1 MILYSNYKYK
11 HIIRVPWIHCNS
23 VCIICPVTY
32 FTLSFVSWQSM
43 RLPLL
48 LALLQERKFAT
59 KSNVSRL
66 LDSLDNDTAA
76 KDSLTQL
83 EVTHM
88 ADDKLTILVKV
99 CILYICTYLVQLA
112 GLSVMITVTIISHLP
127 FEVVLIRVQSRTCLC
142 AIDAVLKN
150 WRNQIAWVHT

>member
-1 MILYSNYKYK
+1 
-11 HIIRVPWIHCNS
+11 
-23 VCIICPVTY
+23 
-32 FTLSFVSWQSM
+32 M

-66 LDSLDNDTAA
+66 LDGLDNDTAA
-76 KDSLTQL
+76 KKDSLTQL

-99 CILYICTYLVQLA
+99 CILYICTYLVQRA
-112 GLSVMITVTIISHLP
+112 GLSVMITVTI
-127 FEVVLIRVQSRTCLC
+127 CL
-142 AIDAVLKN
+142 LKLS
-150 WRNQIAWVHT
+150 